1 MLAQLADLNSLDRR
15 AYEYILEVLKVQ
27 IYTENRVWESN
38 AWSEFCLEHWLII
51 HLFVIHL
58 IDYKMLTNVCKFFS
72 HWNYTIWYN
81 KTLLA
86 WYFKEKH
93 WHSHWGDTKW
103 SPAAFFF
110 FFLIDFVEIEGESH
124 VYVEGMCFVTPKRR
138 GFCKFTSYLGVKCL
152 AIFCNLEEYQV
163 GFRIPM
169 IKLMRF
175 CSRRVFFPLFLV
187 PLASLKSEGF
197 HSGLLKH

>member
-110 FFLIDFVEIEGESH
+110 FF
-124 VYVEGMCFVTPKRR
+124 
-138 GFCKFTSYLGVKCL
+138 
-152 AIFCNLEEYQV
+152 N
-163 GFRIPM
+163 
-169 IKLMRF
+169 RF
-175 CSRRVFFPLFLV
+175 CWDWRRVTCLCRGNVLCHT
-187 PLASLKSEGF
+187 KEKR
-197 HSGLLKH
+197 LL